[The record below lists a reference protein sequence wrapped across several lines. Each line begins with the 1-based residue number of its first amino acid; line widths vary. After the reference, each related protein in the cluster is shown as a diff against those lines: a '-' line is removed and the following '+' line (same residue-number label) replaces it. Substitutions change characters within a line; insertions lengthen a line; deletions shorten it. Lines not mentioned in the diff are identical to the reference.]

1 MDIDVRI
8 SQFSDILW
16 QVTLEDLMFDIKDLS
31 KSQFEMITHCAT
43 RMGLRV
49 ISKVKVNSKDHLSL
63 LRRSLKA
70 RDISKILQLNDGKS
84 GRYEIVS
91 RLLAFILL
99 WDCE

>member
-1 MDIDVRI
+1 MV
-8 SQFSDILW
+8 
-16 QVTLEDLMFDIKDLS
+16 DIKDLS

-49 ISKVKVNSKDHLSL
+49 ISKVKVNSSEHLSL

-70 RDISKILQLNDGKS
+70 RDISKILQINNGKS

-91 RLLAFILL
+91 RLTVQYRLNDVQLGNLVHVSTYRII
-99 WDCE
+99 DTMTQY

>member
-1 MDIDVRI
+1 M
-8 SQFSDILW
+8 
-16 QVTLEDLMFDIKDLS
+16 TLDDLMVDIKDLS

-49 ISKVKVNSKDHLSL
+49 ISKVKVNSSEHLSL

-70 RDISKILQLNDGKS
+70 QDISKILQINNGKS

-91 RLLAFILL
+91 RLTV
-99 WDCE
+99 